1 MIFHRLGL
9 INENQR
15 GFTLV
20 ELIIAVAI
28 TGIIIGAATT
38 TIFQVFSGN
47 ERTSNHMTAVKQ
59 VQNAGYWI
67 SHDAQMAQD
76 VVPDTGDTGFPLT
89 LTWIDWD
96 GTVNEVTYTI
106 VDSELKRSHYIN
118 GNTEV
123 SIIAQYIDVT
133 IDPDTGKPKTN
144 CYLYKCA
151 ICGEKLA
158 TLTELEEHF
167 ASEHPSEELQYENG
181 ALTLTVTAT
190 LGTGTQEESETRVY
204 EVIPRPS

>member
-1 MIFHRLGL
+1 MILYRLGL

-28 TGIIIGAATT
+28 TGIIVGAITM

-67 SHDAQMAQD
+67 SHDAQMAWSVEPAD
-76 VVPDTGDTGFPLT
+76 ESVDEPDGTRFPLT

-96 GTVNEVTYTI
+96 GTMNEITYAL
-106 VDSELKRSHYIN
+106 VGGELQRSHSIS
-118 GNTEV
+118 GNTET
-123 SIIAQYIDVT
+123 SIVAQYIDSTQT
-133 IDPDTGKPKTN
+133 ICQFANGK
-144 CYLYKCA
+144 
-151 ICGEKLA
+151 
-158 TLTELEEHF
+158 
-167 ASEHPSEELQYENG
+167 
-181 ALTLTVTAT
+181 LTLTVTAT
-190 LGTGTQEESETRVY
+190 VGGWQPASETRTY
-204 EVIPRPS
+204 EVIPRPSS